1 LIAQLRYD
9 LMNTEQWNRLD
20 HWLKMLP
27 PETVEKTPILL
38 ITRAFIYERRSQIVE
53 SFADRDRAESLL
65 SALQPESPEQKEV
78 KGMIAVLHG
87 AQHILSGEGDRAIE
101 SAERALRLLPAE
113 ALHIRSYAIAEQ
125 VLAYQM
131 AGDIGAGLKIINEI
145 LNARALLPG
154 ITQARMMLWF
164 CIAYWMEGDL
174 NGLKQPA
181 LQCLKLGEQHALP
194 ESISFGRYFLGVLH
208 YVRNE
213 LSEAERYLA
222 AVVDDPFT
230 VRPQYLVQSA
240 FALARIYTPH
250 GRDDEASNVIE
261 SVISRVMETND
272 TLALA
277 VARAFQVEL
286 ALRQRKIPEAQRL
299 NEHAAYDLL
308 PPVWFFYVPQLTSVK
323 LLLAQNTSDSLE
335 KAFTLLDQ
343 IDGFVSKTNR
353 KTIRIDVLALQA
365 LILDA
370 QGKEP
375 AAMERLTE
383 SLVLARPGGFIRN
396 FVDMGPPM
404 VDLLKRMH
412 RQNVAVDYIENLLA
426 AFSDDEQVVAPESES
441 ADHPVASPYQPLRP
455 STPSQPLL
463 EPLTNRELDV
473 LELLAQRLQNKEIA
487 DKLSVSTE
495 TVKAH
500 LSNIYQKLNVSKRR
514 EAVEKAKKL
523 GIL

>member
-1 LIAQLRYD
+1 
-9 LMNTEQWNRLD
+9 
-20 HWLKMLP
+20 
-27 PETVEKTPILL
+27 
-38 ITRAFIYERRSQIVE
+38 
-53 SFADRDRAESLL
+53 
-65 SALQPESPEQKEV
+65 
-78 KGMIAVLHG
+78 
-87 AQHILSGEGDRAIE
+87 
-101 SAERALRLLPAE
+101 
-113 ALHIRSYAIAEQ
+113 
-125 VLAYQM
+125 
-131 AGDIGAGLKIINEI
+131 
-145 LNARALLPG
+145 
-154 ITQARMMLWF
+154 
-164 CIAYWMEGDL
+164 MEGDL

-261 SVISRVMETND
+261 SVISHIMETND

-299 NEHAAYDLL
+299 SEHAAYDLL
-308 PPVWFFYVPQLTSVK
+308 PPIWLFYVPQLTPVK

-335 KAFTLLDQ
+335 KAFTLLAQ

-370 QGKEP
+370 KGKEP

-487 DKLSVSTE
+487 DKLFVSTE

-500 LSNIYQKLNVSKRR
+500 LKNIYQKLNVNKRR
-514 EAVEKAKKL
+514 KAVEKARKM
-523 GIL
+523 GILSEGV